1 MRKKCFRSVFLI
13 LFLILPC
20 ILTAGCGR
28 QSERRQEAAVHEH
41 TAYAL
46 AQMKTG
52 DRADIYFT
60 TYYDPDRNQVSDK
73 RIDLSGY
80 AFINRYS
87 EARLSETADT
97 GFWA

>member
-1 MRKKCFRSVFLI
+1 MRKKCFRSV
-13 LFLILPC
+13 FLILPC

-41 TAYAL
+41 TATYAL
-46 AQMKTG
+46 TQMKTG